1 MQKATRFNFNRAL
14 LEESARLLL
23 DKVTPTA
30 GPHAALH
37 LSEARGGGIHSGGRA
52 LHQAGR
58 RSGGGRAW
66 VRRGMTLGVV
76 LALVLVGSPARAGV
90 EAELEAGVVF
100 TSRNDAR
107 IPGDGGTR
115 LSLVNELSTSPAPAF
130 RLRLGYRI
138 ADRHLITALY
148 APLQIN
154 ARGSLDRDVSFAGG
168 TYPAGRPLLAV
179 YRFDSYRLT
188 YRYSIVWS
196 AGLDIA
202 AGLTAKIRDAETSLY
217 GVEARRKTN
226 TGFVPLLNLHVAWRP
241 GNGAFGVL
249 LDADALAAPQGRAED
264 VLLAA
269 TWSFRQGLELRVGYR
284 MVEGGADNDEVYSFA
299 WFHYAVAGLG
309 MRF

>member
-14 LEESARLLL
+14 LEESSRLLL
-23 DKVTPTA
+23 DKATPTA
-30 GPHAALH
+30 GPRAALH
-37 LSEARGGGIHSGGRA
+37 VSKARGGGIRSGGRA

-58 RSGGGRAW
+58 WSGGGRAW
-66 VRRGMTLGVV
+66 VRRGITLGVV

-90 EAELEAGVVF
+90 EAELEASVVF

-148 APLQIN
+148 APLQVN
-154 ARGSLDRDVSFAGG
+154 ATGSVDRDVSFAGG
-168 TYPAGRPLLAV
+168 TYPAGSPLLAV

-188 YRYSIVWS
+188 YRYSIVWT
-196 AGLDIA
+196 AGLDVA

-241 GNGAFGVL
+241 GNGAFGML

-309 MRF
+309 MSF